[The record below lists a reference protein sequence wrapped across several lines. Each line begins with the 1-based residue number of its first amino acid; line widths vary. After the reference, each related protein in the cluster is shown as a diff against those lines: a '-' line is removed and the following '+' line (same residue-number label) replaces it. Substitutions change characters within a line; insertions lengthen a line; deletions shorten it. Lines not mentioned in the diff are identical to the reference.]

1 MIIRIA
7 HVNDGESIAGIYA
20 PIVEETAISFEE
32 MAPAASE
39 MSERIEKILQTHP
52 WLVAEKHGRILGF
65 AYASQHRSRAAYK
78 WSCDVSAYVDDSAR
92 RTGTGT
98 QLYQALLTT
107 LIRLGYANAFAGL
120 TLPNIASVRFHERIG
135 FKPVGVYPRV
145 GFKNGAW
152 HDVGWWRR
160 PLQMLDNTPVAP
172 RPFFQHQDAFGLA

>member
-52 WLVAEKHGRILGF
+52 WLVAEKHGRIFGF

-98 QLYQALLTT
+98 QLYQAL
-107 LIRLGYANAFAGL
+107 
-120 TLPNIASVRFHERIG
+120 
-135 FKPVGVYPRV
+135 
-145 GFKNGAW
+145 
-152 HDVGWWRR
+152 
-160 PLQMLDNTPVAP
+160 
-172 RPFFQHQDAFGLA
+172 